1 MVIASLSLVLA
12 AAAIPA
18 TVPVTPGLPGH
29 WSVATGETVS
39 PDRDAISFA
48 MGWPGLTFGYTHG
61 LSDRSD
67 VGFKIDFLYAME
79 NTNNS
84 TFGA

>member
-1 MVIASLSLVLA
+1 
-12 AAAIPA
+12 
-18 TVPVTPGLPGH
+18 
-29 WSVATGETVS
+29 
-39 PDRDAISFA
+39 

-84 TFGA
+84 TFGAGADLPLRVVVNRHEKVMLGLHIEPGVRV